1 MLYQFL
7 LNFVDTFGF
16 LNVFKYLTFRTGLAV
31 FTSLVIVLIIG
42 GPFIKF
48 FSNQKIFNPIRDDG
62 PEDHIVKKIGTPT
75 MGGVIILLGL
85 LISVFFWADL
95 TNLNI
100 LFCIYIAIS
109 FGLLGAFDDF
119 KKIKYSNSSGI
130 SSKLK
135 IILQIFL
142 AVIGICLYVYSVDYQ
157 DITNLYFPFFKNL
170 IINLGWFF
178 IPFSVFVIIG
188 SSNAVNLTDG
198 LDGLATVPVILVAA
212 CFAFISYVTGN
223 IVFSDYL
230 QIPYIEGT
238 GEVSIFC
245 GAIIGSCLGFLW
257 FNAPP
262 AKIFMGDTGSLSLG
276 GSLGAVGIITKHEI
290 VLAITGGI
298 FVLEAVSVM
307 VQVISFKLTGKRI
320 FKMAPIHH
328 HFEKKGWPESTVVIR
343 FWIISIVLAMIGLA
357 TLKLR

>member
-7 LNFVDTFGF
+7 LNFVDSFGF
-16 LNVFKYLTFRTGLAV
+16 LNVFKYITFRTGLSL
-31 FTSLVIVLIIG
+31 FTSLAIVLIIG
-42 GPFIKF
+42 GPFIKY
-48 FSNQKIFNPIRDDG
+48 FSNQKILNPIRDDG
-62 PEDHIVKKIGTPT
+62 PEEHIVKKIGTPT
-75 MGGVIILLGL
+75 MGGVIILIGL
-85 LISVFFWADL
+85 LVSVLFWGDL
-95 TNLNI
+95 TNINI

-109 FGLLGAFDDF
+109 FGVLGAFDDF
-119 KKIKYSNSSGI
+119 KKIKHSNSSGV
-130 SSKLK
+130 SSKFK
-135 IILQIFL
+135 IISQIIL
-142 AVIGICLYVYSVDYQ
+142 AVIGVCFFVYYVDNQ
-157 DITNLYFPFFKNL
+157 NIANLYFPFFKNL

-178 IPFSVFVIIG
+178 IPFAVFVLIG

-198 LDGLATVPVILVAA
+198 LDGLATVPVILVAG

-238 GEVSIFC
+238 GEISIFC

-290 VLAITGGI
+290 VLAITGGL

-320 FKMAPIHH
+320 FRMAPIHH

-343 FWIISIVLAMIGLA
+343 FWIISIILAMIGLA

>member
-1 MLYQFL
+1 MLYNFI
-7 LNFVDTFGF
+7 LNFVDTFSF
-16 LNVFKYLTFRTGLAV
+16 LNVFKYLTFRAGLSV
-31 FTSLVIVLIIG
+31 FTSLVIVLFIG
-42 GPFIKF
+42 NPFIKF
-48 FSNQKIFNPIRDDG
+48 FSTRRYTDPIRDDG
-62 PEDHIVKKIGTPT
+62 PSDHIIKKIGTPT
-75 MGGVIILLGL
+75 MGGLIILTGL
-85 LISVFFWADL
+85 ILSVLMWADL
-95 TNLNI
+95 TNI
-100 LFCIYIAIS
+100 YVLFALYIVIS
-109 FGLLGAFDDF
+109 FGALGAYDDF
-119 KKIKYSNSSGI
+119 KKIKFENSSGI

-135 IILQIFL
+135 IFIQIIL
-142 AVIGICLYVYSVDYQ
+142 ATIGILFLSKYSDNN
-157 DITNLYFPFFKNL
+157 DLTNLYFPFFKNL
-170 IINLGWFF
+170 VINLSWFF
-178 IPFSVFVIIG
+178 IPFAIFVIVG

-198 LDGLATVPVILVAA
+198 LDGLATVPVILVAV
-212 CFAFISYVTGN
+212 CFAFISYITGN
-223 IVFSDYL
+223 IVFSEYL
-230 QIPYIEGT
+230 QLTYIEGT

-290 VLAITGGI
+290 VLAITGGL

-307 VQVISFKLTGKRI
+307 VQVISYKLTGKRV

-343 FWIISIVLAMIGLA
+343 FWIISIILAMIGLA

>member
-7 LNFVDTFGF
+7 LNFVDLFGF
-16 LNVFKYLTFRTGLAV
+16 LNVFKYLTFRTGLSV
-31 FTSLVIVLIIG
+31 FTSLIIVLILGNPLIR
-42 GPFIKF
+42 F
-48 FSNQKIFNPIRDDG
+48 FSNQKILDPIRDDG
-62 PEDHIVKKIGTPT
+62 PEEHIIKKIGTPT
-75 MGGVIILLGL
+75 MGGAIILFGL
-85 LISVFFWADL
+85 IVSVLCWGDL
-95 TNLNI
+95 SNINI
-100 LFCIYIAIS
+100 LFCLYIAIS
-109 FGLLGAFDDF
+109 FGLLGALDDY
-119 KKIKYSNSSGI
+119 KKIKHRNSVGI

-135 IILQIFL
+135 IILQILLAIIGVIFFTFL
-142 AVIGICLYVYSVDYQ
+142 IDNQ
-157 DITNLYFPFFKNL
+157 EITNLYFPFFKNL

-178 IPFSVFVIIG
+178 IPFAVFVIVG

-238 GEVSIFC
+238 GEISIFC

-290 VLAITGGI
+290 VLAITGGL

-343 FWIISIVLAMIGLA
+343 FWIISIILAMVGLA

>member
-16 LNVFKYLTFRTGLAV
+16 LNVFKYLTFRTGLSV
-31 FTSLVIVLIIG
+31 FTSLIIVLIIG
-42 GPFIKF
+42 GPFIRF
-48 FSNQKIFNPIRDDG
+48 FSNQKILNPIRDDG
-62 PEDHIVKKIGTPT
+62 PEDHIIKKIGTPT

-85 LISVFFWADL
+85 LISVLCWGDL
-95 TNLNI
+95 SNINI
-100 LFCIYIAIS
+100 LFCIFIAVS
-109 FGLLGAFDDF
+109 FGLLGAFDDY
-119 KKIKYSNSSGI
+119 KKIKHSNSSGI
-130 SSKLK
+130 SSRLK
-135 IILQIFL
+135 IILQIIITITGLSFF
-142 AVIGICLYVYSVDYQ
+142 VYFVDYQ

-178 IPFSVFVIIG
+178 IPFSVFVIVG

-198 LDGLATVPVILVAA
+198 LDGLATVPVILVAV

-223 IVFSDYL
+223 VVFSDYL

-290 VLAITGGI
+290 VLAITGGL

-307 VQVISFKLTGKRI
+307 VQVISYKLTGKRI

-343 FWIISIVLAMIGLA
+343 FWIISIILAMIGLA

>member
-1 MLYQFL
+1 MLFELL
-7 LNFVDTFGF
+7 LNFVEKFTF
-16 LNVFKYLTFRTGLAV
+16 LNVFKYITFRTGLAF
-31 FTSLVIVLIIG
+31 FTSLFIALLIG
-42 GPFIKF
+42 GPFIKL
-48 FSNQKIFNPIRDDG
+48 FSNKKIFNPIREDG
-62 PEDHIVKKIGTPT
+62 PSDHIVKKIGTPT

-85 LISVFFWADL
+85 IISVLLWADL
-95 TNLNI
+95 TNIYI
-100 LFCIYIAIS
+100 LFCLYIVSS
-109 FGLLGAFDDF
+109 FGFLGAYDDY
-119 KKIKYSNSSGI
+119 KKIKNKNSLGL
-130 SSKLK
+130 SSRLK
-135 IILQIFL
+135 MIIQITLALVGLIILTFVVEYEEFQ
-142 AVIGICLYVYSVDYQ
+142 
-157 DITNLYFPFFKNL
+157 NLYFPFLKNL

-178 IPFSVFVIIG
+178 IPFSIFVIVG

-198 LDGLATVPVILVAA
+198 LDGLATVPVILVAG

-230 QIPYIEGT
+230 QILYIEGA
-238 GEVSIFC
+238 GEISIFC
-245 GAIIGSCLGFLW
+245 GAIIGACLGFLW

-290 VLAITGGI
+290 VLAITGGL
-298 FVLEAVSVM
+298 FVLEALSVM

-343 FWIISIVLAMIGLA
+343 FWIISIILAMIGLA

>member
-7 LNFVDTFGF
+7 LNFVDTFSF
-16 LNVFKYLTFRTGLAV
+16 LNVFKYLTFRTGLSV
-31 FTSLVIVLIIG
+31 FTSLSIVLLIG

-62 PEDHIVKKIGTPT
+62 PRDHIVKKIGTPT
-75 MGGVIILLGL
+75 MGGVIILFGL
-85 LISVFFWADL
+85 LISVLLWADL
-95 TNLNI
+95 SNINI
-100 LFCIYIAIS
+100 LFCIYITVS

-135 IILQIFL
+135 ITLQILL
-142 AVIGICLYVYSVDYQ
+142 AVIGVSLFVYYADFQ
-157 DITNLYFPFFKNL
+157 DMTNLYFPFFKNL

-223 IVFSDYL
+223 IVFSNYL

-238 GEVSIFC
+238 GEISIFC

-276 GSLGAVGIITKHEI
+276 GSLGAIGIITKHEI
-290 VLAITGGI
+290 VLAITGGL

-343 FWIISIVLAMIGLA
+343 FWIISIILAMIGLA

>member
-1 MLYQFL
+1 MLYNFL
-7 LNFVDTFGF
+7 LNFVDIFSF
-16 LNVFKYLTFRTGLAV
+16 LNVFKYITFRTGLAV
-31 FTSLVIVLIIG
+31 FTSLIIVLVIG
-42 GPFIKF
+42 NPFIRYFAIKE
-48 FSNQKIFNPIRDDG
+48 ITNPIRDDG
-62 PEDHIVKKIGTPT
+62 PADHIIKKIGTPT
-75 MGGVIILLGL
+75 MGGLIILTGL
-85 LISVFFWADL
+85 LVSVLMWGDL
-95 TNLNI
+95 TNIYVIFAL
-100 LFCIYIAIS
+100 YIAIS
-109 FGLLGAFDDF
+109 FGVLGAYDDYR
-119 KKIKYSNSSGI
+119 KIKFKDSSGI
-130 SSKLK
+130 SSKIK
-135 IILQIFL
+135 ILIQIIL
-142 AVIGICLYVYSVDYQ
+142 AVIGIVFLLYFSDNGELK
-157 DITNLYFPFFKNL
+157 NLFFPFFKNL
-170 IINLGWFF
+170 VLNLGWFF

-198 LDGLATVPVILVAA
+198 LDGLATVPVILVAV

-223 IVFSDYL
+223 IVFSEYL

-238 GEVSIFC
+238 GEISIFC
-245 GAIIGSCLGFLW
+245 GAIIGACLGFLW

-290 VLAITGGI
+290 VLAITGGL
-298 FVLEAVSVM
+298 FVLEALSVM

-343 FWIISIVLAMIGLA
+343 FWIISIILAMIGLA

>member
-7 LNFVDTFGF
+7 LNFVDNFGF
-16 LNVFKYLTFRTGLAV
+16 LNVFKYLTFRTGLSV
-31 FTSLVIVLIIG
+31 FTSLIIVLIIG
-42 GPFIKF
+42 GPFIRF
-48 FSNQKIFNPIRDDG
+48 FSNQKILNPIRDDG
-62 PEDHIVKKIGTPT
+62 PEDHIIKKIGTPT

-85 LISVFFWADL
+85 LISVLCWGDL
-95 TNLNI
+95 SNINI
-100 LFCIYIAIS
+100 LFCIFIAVS
-109 FGLLGAFDDF
+109 FGLLGAFDDY
-119 KKIKYSNSSGI
+119 KKIKHSNSLGI

-135 IILQIFL
+135 IILQIIL
-142 AVIGICLYVYSVDYQ
+142 AITGVSFFVYFVDYQ

-178 IPFSVFVIIG
+178 IPFSVFVIVG

-198 LDGLATVPVILVAA
+198 LDGLATVPVILVAV

-223 IVFSDYL
+223 VVFSDYL

-290 VLAITGGI
+290 VLAITGGL

-307 VQVISFKLTGKRI
+307 VQVISYKLTGKRI

-343 FWIISIVLAMIGLA
+343 FWIISIILAMIGLA

>member
-16 LNVFKYLTFRTGLAV
+16 FNVFKYITFRTGLSL
-31 FTSLVIVLIIG
+31 FTSLAIVLIIG
-42 GPFIKF
+42 GPFIRY
-48 FSNQKIFNPIRDDG
+48 FSNQKILNPIRDDG
-62 PEDHIVKKIGTPT
+62 PEEHIVKKIGTPT
-75 MGGVIILLGL
+75 MGGVIILIGL
-85 LISVFFWADL
+85 LISVLFWGDL
-95 TNLNI
+95 TNINI

-109 FGLLGAFDDF
+109 FGVLGAFDDF
-119 KKIKYSNSSGI
+119 KKIKHSNSSGV
-130 SSKLK
+130 SSKFK
-135 IILQIFL
+135 IISQIIL
-142 AVIGICLYVYSVDYQ
+142 AIIGVCFFVYYVDNQ
-157 DITNLYFPFFKNL
+157 NITNLYFPLFKNL

-178 IPFSVFVIIG
+178 IPFAVFVLIG

-198 LDGLATVPVILVAA
+198 LDGLATVPVILVAG

-238 GEVSIFC
+238 GEISIFC

-290 VLAITGGI
+290 VLAITGGL

-320 FKMAPIHH
+320 FRMAPIHH
-328 HFEKKGWPESTVVIR
+328 HFEKKGWAESTVVIR
-343 FWIISIVLAMIGLA
+343 FWIISIILAMIGLA